1 MPSSEDTCVDRADTT
16 LLIGGLWREGS
27 GSVLGSWNP
36 ADGTLVDSFQTA
48 SEKDVTDAVT
58 AAADAAGEWAAAGL
72 SVRTGLLEAW
82 ADRLDSEA
90 DALAAAA
97 VQELGATTD
106 EARSEVADGV
116 AALRAATTIDADGSP
131 LGNVALVTAS
141 VSPVALPLSRLG
153 AALAVGNTLVWQPP
167 PHASV
172 VATTLTRLAHFPA
185 GVLNVVLGSDDVAV
199 ALARA
204 DIAGFHIIGTP
215 SLARWLCREALEVGG
230 RVVAE
235 VSGSAVAIVLAGA
248 NPEDA
253 AERITRSAFA
263 FAGQRSGAIK
273 RVVVESRVAEPFLE
287 LLSDQVSRLK
297 VGDPADTS
305 VMMGPLRDAPSV
317 QRAKEFVDAR
327 TAAGAPCHVGGAAM
341 PELGDAFF
349 EPTLLGPS
357 TRQEL
362 LTTVMG
368 PVITLVDVDDPG
380 SLPLQAGAPLA
391 ACILGGDRQTARQI
405 ATALAT
411 PHVRVGSLPPDN
423 VYETLFGQRALI
435 PGDTPYCPL
444 TRTEEIGT

>member
-1 MPSSEDTCVDRADTT
+1 MPSSEDAPVDPADTT
-16 LLIGGLWREGS
+16 LLIGGTWREGT

-36 ADGTLVDSFQTA
+36 ADGMLVDSFQTA
-48 SEKDVTDAVT
+48 SETDVTDAVT

-72 SVRTGLLEAW
+72 SVRRRLLEAW

-90 DALAAAA
+90 DALAAVA
-97 VQELGATTD
+97 VQELGATMD
-106 EARSEVADGV
+106 EARSEVADGI
-116 AALRAATTIDADGSP
+116 AALRAATTADPSGSP

-141 VSPVALPLSRLG
+141 VSPVVLPLSRLA

-172 VATTLTRLAHFPA
+172 VATTLARHAHFPA

-215 SLARWLCREALEVGG
+215 SLARWLCGEALDVGG

-248 NPEDA
+248 NLEDA
-253 AERITRSAFA
+253 AERITRAAFA

-273 RVVVESRVAEPFLE
+273 RVVVESRIGEHFLE

-297 VGDPADTS
+297 VGDPGDKS
-305 VMMGPLRDAPSV
+305 VVMGPLRDAISV

-327 TAAGAPCHVGGAAM
+327 TAAGAACHVGGAAM
-341 PELGDAFF
+341 PELGDTFF

-357 TRQEL
+357 TRQEP
-362 LTTVMG
+362 LTNVMG
-368 PVITLVDVDDPG
+368 PVITLVDVDDHNA
-380 SLPLQAGAPLA
+380 LPLQAGAPLA
-391 ACILGGDRQTARQI
+391 ACILGGDRQRARQI

-435 PGDTPYCPL
+435 PVDTPYCPL
-444 TRTEEIGT
+444 TRTEEIRP